1 MATTIAEPTTS
12 EARAET
18 QPTSLPPG
26 PPLPMLVQTGVFWA
40 APDAFLSACRR
51 LYGPTFTIRSLESSG
66 PMVYVTR
73 EEDIKAVFTGDPDVF
88 RAGEAN
94 GVYLAPVMGERS
106 VLILDGDEHLEQR
119 RRMLPP
125 FHGESVKRY
134 RDVVARITEEEL
146 ERWPLDTPFSV
157 HPHTTAIALEV
168 ILRAV
173 IGVDRGERADAV
185 RTVLRKLVDI
195 SIPQMMMWVWPQL
208 GRFGPWRRY
217 KRVLE
222 TTDELLYDEIRS
234 RRSDPALSERHDVLS
249 LLIREHGDAMSDKDL
264 RDQLVTLLLA
274 GHETTATG
282 LAWAFERLSR
292 NPRVLRR
299 LEQAIAQDDDD
310 YLDAVVKE
318 TLRARPVIF
327 DVVRKVT
334 RPADVAGHR
343 VPAGA
348 VVLPAIML
356 VQRDSQHFADPDSFR
371 PERFLE
377 GEGGT
382 YTWFPFGGGRR
393 RCLGAAF
400 ATVEMKTVLRTV
412 LSARELGTTSAPAE
426 RSRMKHITHVPAR
439 GARIALRP
447 R

>member
-1 MATTIAEPTTS
+1 MASTIAEPSTT
-12 EARAET
+12 RADTET
-18 QPTSLPPG
+18 GPTSLPPG
-26 PPLPMLVQTGVFWA
+26 PSLPMPVQSVLFWFA
-40 APDAFLSACRR
+40 SEAFLSACRR
-51 LYGPTFTIRSLESSG
+51 RYGPTFTIRSIESSG

-94 GVYLAPVMGERS
+94 GVYLEPVMGDRS
-106 VLILDGDEHLEQR
+106 VLILDGAEHLQQR
-119 RRMLPP
+119 KRMLPP

-134 RDVVARITEEEL
+134 REVVARITEEEM
-146 ERWPLDTPFSV
+146 ERWPLDKPFGV

-185 RTVLRKLVDI
+185 REVLRQVVGI
-195 SIPQMMMWVWPQL
+195 SVIQMAMWVWPQL
-208 GRFGPWRRY
+208 ERVGPWRRY
-217 KRVLE
+217 KKVLAK
-222 TTDELLYDEIRS
+222 TDELLYDEIRR
-234 RRSDPALSERHDVLS
+234 RRSDPALDERHDVLS
-249 LLIREHGDAMSDKDL
+249 LLIREHGDAMTDKDL

-299 LEQAIAQDDDD
+299 LDQAIADDDD
-310 YLDAVVKE
+310 AYLDAVVKE
-318 TLRARPVIF
+318 TLRSRPVIF
-327 DVVRKVT
+327 DVIRKVT
-334 RPADVAGHR
+334 RPVELAGYNL
-343 VPAGA
+343 PAGV
-348 VVLPAIML
+348 VVLPAIVL
-356 VQRDSQHFADPDSFR
+356 VQGDSKHFADPDDFR
-371 PERFLE
+371 PERFLD

-412 LSARELGTTSAPAE
+412 LSQRELATTGAPPE
-426 RSRMKHITHVPAR
+426 RSRVKHITHVPAR
-439 GARIALRP
+439 GGRIALRP

>member
-1 MATTIAEPTTS
+1 MATTIAEPSTS
-12 EARAET
+12 DAFAADRA
-18 QPTSLPPG
+18 TSLPPG
-26 PPLPMLVQTGVFWA
+26 PPLPMVVQTAFFWA
-40 APDAFLSACRR
+40 SPETFLTACRR
-51 LYGPTFTIRSLESSG
+51 RYGPTFTVKTAESG
-66 PMVYVTR
+66 TLVYVTR
-73 EEDIKAVFTGDPDVF
+73 EEDVKAVFTGDPDTF

-94 GVYLAPVMGERS
+94 GVYLAPVLGERS

-134 RDVVARITEEEL
+134 RDLVAQITEQEL

-157 HPHTTAIALEV
+157 HPRTTAIALEV

-173 IGVDRGERADAV
+173 IGVEEDDRADAL
-185 RTVLRKLVDI
+185 RDVLRRAVNI
-195 SIPQMMMWVWPQL
+195 SPPVMLMWLWPQL
-208 GRFGPWRRY
+208 GRFGPWRAYR
-217 KRVLE
+217 RLLE
-222 TTDELLYDEIRS
+222 ATDELLYDEIRR
-234 RRSDPALSERHDVLS
+234 RRSDPALGERTDVLS
-249 LLIREHGDAMSDKDL
+249 LFIREHGEAMTDLDL

-299 LEQAIAQDDDD
+299 LEQAIADDDEA

-327 DVVRKVT
+327 DVIRKVT
-334 RPADVAGHR
+334 RPVDLAGYR
-343 VPAGA
+343 LPAGIS
-348 VVLPAIML
+348 VLPLIML
-356 VQRDSQHFADPDSFR
+356 VQRESQHFPDPDAFR

-400 ATVEMKTVLRTV
+400 ATLEMKTVLRTV
-412 LSARELGTTSAPAE
+412 LSRRELGTTTAPGE
-426 RSRMKHITHVPAR
+426 RARIKHITHVPAR
-439 GARIALRP
+439 GARIALRA
-447 R
+447 

>member
-1 MATTIAEPTTS
+1 VA
-12 EARAET
+12 
-18 QPTSLPPG
+18 
-26 PPLPMLVQTGVFWA
+26 
-40 APDAFLSACRR
+40 
-51 LYGPTFTIRSLESSG
+51 
-66 PMVYVTR
+66 R
-73 EEDIKAVFTGDPDVF
+73 EEDVKAVFTGDPDTF

-125 FHGESVKRY
+125 FHGESVQRY

-146 ERWPLDTPFSV
+146 ESWPLDQPFSV

-173 IGVDRGERADAV
+173 IGLDRGERADAL
-185 RTVLRKLVDI
+185 RQVLRKVVDI
-195 SIPQMMMWVWPQL
+195 SVPQMMMWVWPQL
-208 GRFGPWRRY
+208 ASFGPWKRY
-217 KRVLE
+217 KRVLAE
-222 TTDELLYDEIRS
+222 TDELLYDEIRR
-234 RRSDPALSERHDVLS
+234 RRSDPALGEHHDVLS

-292 NPRVLRR
+292 NPHVLRR
-299 LEQAIAQDDDD
+299 LERAIAEDDDA
-310 YLDAVVKE
+310 YLDAVVRD
-318 TLRARPVIF
+318 TLRSRPVIF
-327 DVVRKVT
+327 DVIRKVK
-334 RPADVAGHR
+334 RPVDLAGYHL
-343 VPAGA
+343 PAGA
-348 VVLPAIML
+348 SVLPAIVL
-356 VQRDSQHFADPDSFR
+356 VQRESQHFADPDDFR

-412 LSARELGTTSAPAE
+412 LSARELGTTNAPAE
-426 RSRMKHITHVPAR
+426 RARMKHITHVPAR